1 MKNVIIGVVA
11 AGVLAIVLMASQRE
25 KTQPE
30 KPQPQASRVST
41 PAESGWLVDYKK
53 AQEQAKS
60 DKKLLLLNF
69 TGSDWCPGCIMLARD
84 VFATEQFK
92 DYANKNFVLVEID
105 FPRSRLQRPEVAEQ
119 NQTLAEHFGIQ
130 VFPTVVILNSDGKKI
145 GGLIGY
151 DPDAGV
157 KGYIAEL
164 EKFKKG

>member
-11 AGVLAIVLMASQRE
+11 AGVLAIVLLASQ
-25 KTQPE
+25 KG
-30 KPQPQASRVST
+30 KPQPQAAPVSAT
-41 PAESGWLVDYKK
+41 ASAPAPTSSWLVDYKK

-69 TGSDWCPGCIMLARD
+69 TGSDWCPGCIMLERE

-92 DYANKNFVLVEID
+92 DYASKNFVLVEVD

-119 NQTLAEHFGIQ
+119 NQTLAEQFGIQ

-151 DPDAGV
+151 DPEAGL

>member
-1 MKNVIIGVVA
+1 VVKNVIIGVA
-11 AGVLAIVLMASQRE
+11 AAVVLAIVLLASQ
-25 KTQPE
+25 KE
-30 KPQPQASRVST
+30 KPQLQPQPLASRVST

-69 TGSDWCPGCIMLARD
+69 TGSDWCPGCIMLARE

-92 DYANKNFVLVEID
+92 DYASKNFVLVEVD

>member
-1 MKNVIIGVVA
+1 VVKNVIIGVVA
-11 AGVLAIVLMASQRE
+11 AGVLAIVLLASQ
-25 KTQPE
+25 KE
-30 KPQPQASRVST
+30 KPQPQPLASRVST
-41 PAESGWLVDYKK
+41 PAESGWLVDYNK

-69 TGSDWCPGCIMLARD
+69 TGSDWCPGCIMLARE

-92 DYANKNFVLVEID
+92 DYASKYFVLVEID

-119 NQTLAEHFGIQ
+119 NQTLAERFGIQ

>member
-1 MKNVIIGVVA
+1 VKNVIIGIAAVV
-11 AGVLAIVLMASQRE
+11 VLAIVLLASQ
-25 KTQPE
+25 KE
-30 KPQPQASRVST
+30 KPQPQVPQASRVSA
-41 PAESGWLVDYKK
+41 PAESGWLVDYKQ
-53 AQEQAKS
+53 AEGQAKS
-60 DKKLLLLNF
+60 GKKLLLLNF
-69 TGSDWCPGCIMLARD
+69 TGSDWCPGCIMLERE

-92 DYANKNFVLVEID
+92 DYASKNFVLVEVD

-119 NQTLAEHFGIQ
+119 NQTLAERFGIQ

-151 DPDAGV
+151 DPEAGV

>member
-1 MKNVIIGVVA
+1 MVKNVIIGVVA
-11 AGVLAIVLMASQRE
+11 AVVLAIVLLASQ
-25 KTQPE
+25 KG

-41 PAESGWLVDYKK
+41 PAQSGWLVDYKK

-69 TGSDWCPGCIMLARD
+69 TGSDWCPGCIMLERE

-92 DYANKNFVLVEID
+92 DYASKNFILVEVD

-119 NQTLAEHFGIQ
+119 NQTLAERFGIQ

-145 GGLIGY
+145 GGLVGY